1 MRKVLRAVEE
11 DTMDYKYL
19 SVHVYTYILHITELD
34 EVIAGA
40 KPEWVSII
48 LRTFFSATPSSMAA
62 GSKS

>member
-1 MRKVLRAVEE
+1 MRKVSRAVEE

-19 SVHVYTYILHITELD
+19 SVYTYILHITELD